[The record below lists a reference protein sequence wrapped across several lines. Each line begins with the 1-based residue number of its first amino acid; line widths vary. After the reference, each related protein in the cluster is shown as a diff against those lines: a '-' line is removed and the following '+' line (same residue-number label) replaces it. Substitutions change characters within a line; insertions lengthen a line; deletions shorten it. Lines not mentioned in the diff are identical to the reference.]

1 MAAVYQV
8 ERLTKIYKGAN
19 KKANDEISLSIEEG
33 EIFGLLGPNGA
44 GKSTLVNQMA
54 GLVRPTSGSL
64 RLFGMDVLKSPQF
77 IPDYVALQA
86 QNTQALKDLY
96 PEEALLYTAQL
107 QGMSAAD
114 ARVRA
119 RALLQELGIDAF
131 GKKRIALLSGG
142 QQKLVSLAVT
152 FVGKRPVQIFDEP
165 TNNLDPQVRRMVWD
179 KLLSLNKEGTTIII
193 VTHNVIEAERV
204 LQRVGII
211 NAGQLLALGTPGT
224 LKMRVDQRVRLEL
237 LLKHNEVGYDR
248 YSQLLTSL
256 GETHELTHQHR
267 VVLCPREALQDAIT
281 SVLTQ
286 IGLDQLDDFR
296 ILTPSLEDVYL
307 QLGGAITLD

>member
-1 MAAVYQV
+1 MVAVYQI
-8 ERLTKIYKGAN
+8 EQLTKIYKGSN
-19 KKANDEISLSIEEG
+19 KKANDEISLSIQEG

-54 GLVRPTSGSL
+54 GLVRPTSGSI
-64 RLFGMDVLKSPQF
+64 RLFGMDVLKSPQL

-86 QNTQALKDLY
+86 QNTLALKDLY

-107 QGMSAAD
+107 QGMNSAN
-114 ARVRA
+114 ARIRA
-119 RALLQELGIDAF
+119 KALSQELGIDAF

-152 FVGKRPVQIFDEP
+152 FVGNRPIQIFDEP
-165 TNNLDPQVRRMVWD
+165 TNDLDPQVRHRVWD
-179 KLLSLNKEGTTIII
+179 KLLALNKEGKTIIV

-211 NAGQLLALGTPGT
+211 NSGQLLAIGTPGT

-237 LLKHNEVGYDR
+237 LLKREEANYDE
-248 YSQLLTSL
+248 LLASL
-256 GETHELTHQHR
+256 GEMHILTHQHR
-267 VVLCPREALQDAIT
+267 VVLCSREKLQDAINH
-281 SVLTQ
+281 VLAQ

-307 QLGGAITLD
+307 QLGGGTSLG

>member
-1 MAAVYQV
+1 MAAVYQI
-8 ERLTKIYKGAN
+8 EGLTKIYKGSSKRAN
-19 KKANDEISLSIEEG
+19 AEISLSIQEG

-54 GLVRPTSGSL
+54 GLVRPTSGSI
-64 RLFGMDVLKSPQF
+64 RLFGMDVVKSPQL

-86 QNTQALKDLY
+86 QNTLALKDLY
-96 PEEALLYTAQL
+96 PGEALLYTAQL

-114 ARVRA
+114 ARA
-119 RALLQELGIDAF
+119 RIKALMQELGIDTF

-152 FVGKRPVQIFDEP
+152 FVGNRPVQIFDEP

-179 KLLSLNKEGTTIII
+179 TLLSLNKEGKTIIV

-211 NAGQLLALGTPGT
+211 NAGQLLAIGTPGT

-237 LLKHNEVGYDR
+237 LFKRDEEGYDE
-248 YSQLLTSL
+248 LLSSL
-256 GETHELTHQHR
+256 GELHALTRQQR
-267 VVLCPREALQDAIT
+267 VVLCPRELLQEAIT
-281 SVLTQ
+281 HILAQ

-296 ILTPSLEDVYL
+296 ILTPLLEDVYL
-307 QLGGAITLD
+307 QLGGGAALG

>member
-8 ERLTKIYKGAN
+8 EHLTKIYKGSN
-19 KKANDEISLSIEEG
+19 KKANDEISLSIQEG

-54 GLVRPTSGSL
+54 GLVRSTSGSIH
-64 RLFGMDVLKSPQF
+64 LFGMDVIKSPQL

-86 QNTQALKDLY
+86 QNTLALKDLY

-107 QGMSAAD
+107 QGMSAAN
-114 ARVRA
+114 ARSQTK
-119 RALLQELGIDAF
+119 ALLQELSIDSF
-131 GKKRIALLSGG
+131 GKRRIALLSGG

-152 FVGKRPVQIFDEP
+152 FVGNRPVQIFDEP

-179 KLLSLNKEGTTIII
+179 KLLALNREGKTIIV
-193 VTHNVIEAERV
+193 VTHNVMEAERV

-211 NAGQLLALGTPGT
+211 NSGQLLALGTPGT

-237 LLKHNEVGYDR
+237 LLKHDGYDE
-248 YSQLLTSL
+248 LLASL
-256 GETHELTHQHR
+256 GEMHALTRQHR
-267 VVLCPREALQDAIT
+267 VVLCPRATLQDAINRI
-281 SVLTQ
+281 LTH

-307 QLGGAITLD
+307 QLGGGAGLG

>member
-8 ERLTKIYKGAN
+8 EQLTKIYKGSN
-19 KKANDEISLSIEEG
+19 KKANDEISLSIQEG

-54 GLVRPTSGSL
+54 GLVRPTSGSI
-64 RLFGMDVLKSPQF
+64 RLFGMDVLKSPQL

-86 QNTQALKDLY
+86 QNTLALKDLY

-107 QGMSAAD
+107 QGMSSAN

-119 RALLQELGIDAF
+119 KALSQELGIDAF

-152 FVGKRPVQIFDEP
+152 FVGDRPIQIFDEP
-165 TNNLDPQVRRMVWD
+165 TNSLDPEVRHRVWN
-179 KLLSLNKEGTTIII
+179 KLLALNKEGKTIIV
-193 VTHNVIEAERV
+193 VTHNVLEAERI
-204 LQRVGII
+204 LQRVGIV
-211 NAGQLLALGTPGT
+211 NSGQLLAIGTPGT

-237 LLKHNEVGYDR
+237 LLKHEAAKYDEM
-248 YSQLLTSL
+248 LMSL
-256 GETHELTHQHR
+256 GEMHILTHQHR
-267 VVLCPREALQDAIT
+267 IVLCPRERLQDAINC
-281 SVLTQ
+281 VLAQ

-307 QLGGAITLD
+307 ELGGGRALG

>member
-8 ERLTKIYKGAN
+8 ERLTKIYKGSN
-19 KKANDEISLSIEEG
+19 KKANDEISLSIQEG

-54 GLVRPTSGSL
+54 GLVRPTSGSI
-64 RLFGMDVLKSPQF
+64 RLFGMDVLKSPQL

-86 QNTQALKDLY
+86 QNTLALKDLY

-107 QGMSAAD
+107 QGMSSAN

-119 RALLQELGIDAF
+119 KALSQELGIDVF

-152 FVGKRPVQIFDEP
+152 FVGNRPIQIFDEP
-165 TNNLDPQVRRMVWD
+165 TNDLDPQVRHRVWD
-179 KLLSLNKEGTTIII
+179 KLLALNKEGKTIIV
-193 VTHNVIEAERV
+193 VTHNVVEAERV

-211 NAGQLLALGTPGT
+211 NSGQLLAIGTPGT

-237 LLKHNEVGYDR
+237 LLKREEVKYDV
-248 YSQLLTSL
+248 LLASL
-256 GETHELTHQHR
+256 GEMHALTHQHR
-267 VVLCPREALQDAIT
+267 VVLCSREKLQDAINH
-281 SVLTQ
+281 VLAQ

-307 QLGGAITLD
+307 QLGGGASLG

>member
-1 MAAVYQV
+1 MAAVYQI
-8 ERLTKIYKGAN
+8 EQLTKIYKGSN
-19 KKANDEISLSIEEG
+19 KKANDEISLSIQEG

-44 GKSTLVNQMA
+44 GKSTLMNQMA
-54 GLVRPTSGSL
+54 GLVRPTSGSIH
-64 RLFGMDVLKSPQF
+64 LFGMDVLKRPQL

-86 QNTQALKDLY
+86 QNTLALKDLY

-107 QGMSAAD
+107 QGMSATN

-119 RALLQELGIDAF
+119 KALSQELGIDAF

-152 FVGKRPVQIFDEP
+152 FVGNRPIQIFDEP
-165 TNNLDPQVRRMVWD
+165 TNDLDPQVRHRVWD
-179 KLLSLNKEGTTIII
+179 KLLALNKEGKTIIV

-211 NAGQLLALGTPGT
+211 NSGQLLAIGTPGT

-237 LLKHNEVGYDR
+237 LLKREEANYDE
-248 YSQLLTSL
+248 LLASL
-256 GETHELTHQHR
+256 GEMHVLTHQHR
-267 VVLCPREALQDAIT
+267 VVLCSREKLQDAINH
-281 SVLTQ
+281 VLAQ

-307 QLGGAITLD
+307 QLGGGTSLG